1 MPSNLPRHL
10 VFALCLPIF
19 VGIAFPSIG
28 TAQEDDPPNPEA
40 SVPEQLRPTNLHLF
54 LLAGQS
60 NMAGRGKITDEDRQ
74 PHPRVLVFNKA
85 GEWVPAVAPLHFD
98 KPGIAGVGL
107 GRTFAI
113 DYAEKNPHVT
123 VGLIPCA
130 VGGSSLDAWQPD
142 GFHESTQSHPYDDCM
157 ARMRHALRAGELKGI
172 LWHQGESDSNPTR
185 SKTYQAKLDE
195 LFKRFRTEF
204 DSPDVPIVIGQLG
217 QFPEKPW
224 DESRQLVD
232 QAHQSLPER
241 MTNTIFVHSDGLQH
255 KGDQTHFSAEAYREF
270 GHRYFQ
276 AFQQLAEASDD

>member
-1 MPSNLPRHL
+1 MPSKLPCQL
-10 VFALCLPIF
+10 VLALCLPIL

-28 TAQEDDPPNPEA
+28 TAQEDAPPDAEA
-40 SVPEQLRPTNLHLF
+40 SVPEQLQPTDLHLF

-60 NMAGRGKITDEDRQ
+60 NMAGRGKISDEDLQ
-74 PHPRVLVFNKA
+74 PHPRVLVLNKA

-113 DYAEKNPHVT
+113 DYAEQNPQIT

-130 VGGSSLDAWQPD
+130 VGGSSLDAWQPG
-142 GFHESTQSHPYDDCM
+142 GFHKSTQSHPYDDCM
-157 ARMRHALRAGELKGI
+157 KRMRQALNAGELKGI
-172 LWHQGESDSNPTR
+172 LWHQGESDSTPTK
-185 SKTYQAKLDE
+185 SKTYQSKLDE
-195 LFKRFRTEF
+195 LFERFRKEF

-232 QAHQSLPER
+232 QAHQTLPER
-241 MTNTIFVHSDGLQH
+241 MTNTAFVHSDGLQH

-270 GHRYFQ
+270 GRRYFR
-276 AFQQLAEASDD
+276 AHQQLTGASDE